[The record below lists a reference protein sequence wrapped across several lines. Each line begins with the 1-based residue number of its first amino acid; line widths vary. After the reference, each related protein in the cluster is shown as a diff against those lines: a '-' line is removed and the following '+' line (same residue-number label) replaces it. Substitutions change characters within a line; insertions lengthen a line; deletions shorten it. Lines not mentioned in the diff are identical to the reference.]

1 MRAVLGSLDLNV
13 LEASGVKWTT
23 QSVEGWGGTG
33 SSIAVANKPRSAGAW
48 AGNGYAQPRHI
59 SIGGLIRASTEDAVS
74 DAFDRLNEAVALE
87 DTLLT
92 ITEGSRSR
100 WCNVRRTD
108 EVLRSDLSPTIAKWS
123 LQVVALDPRK
133 HGDALT
139 ASTALPS
146 FSGGL
151 SIPFTIPFSINSTR
165 VSGQVNLTNPGNET
179 GPVVLRIDGPCIGP
193 VVTHVSSGLSLVF
206 ASSLTL
212 GVGEWIDVDLEAHT
226 VMANG
231 QSSRA
236 NWITSRGWFGF
247 TPGPNTF
254 AFTAASYTPG
264 ALLTVTATPSW
275 K

>member
-1 MRAVLGSLDLNV
+1 MRAVLGGLDLGT

-33 SSIAVANKPRSAGAW
+33 SSIAVVKKPRSAGAW
-48 AGNGYAQPRHI
+48 AGHGYGLARHV
-59 SIGGLIRASTEDAVS
+59 SIGGLVRAPTEDAIS
-74 DAFDRLNEAVALE
+74 DAFDRLSEAVAFE

-92 ITEGSRSR
+92 ITEGTRSR
-100 WCNVRRTD
+100 WCNVRRED

-123 LQVVALDPRK
+123 LQVVALDSRK
-133 HGDALT
+133 HGASLT
-139 ASTALPS
+139 GSTRLPS

-151 SIPFTIPFSINSTR
+151 SVPFTVPFSINSTR
-165 VSGQVNLTNPGNET
+165 VTGQVSLTNPGNET
-179 GPVVLRIDGPCIGP
+179 GPVSLRIDGPCVGP

-206 ASSLTL
+206 ASSLVL
-212 GVGEWIDVDLEAHT
+212 GVGEWIDVDMEAHT

-236 NWITSRGWFGF
+236 NWVTSRGWSGF
-247 TPGPNTF
+247 VPGPNVW
-254 AFTAASYTPG
+254 AFTAASYTAD